1 LENHLSE
8 LIARIKK
15 HVGECDDSSLAVGSC
30 IDGRFSTPWRSLQED
45 PLLQLPEPMDT
56 QIAMLIDAYRSGQ
69 ITRREFHEAMSLLK
83 QETAVGEKKASRQ
96 ASERWPESN
105 RN

>member
-1 LENHLSE
+1 ME
-8 LIARIKK
+8 K
-15 HVGECDDSSLAVGSC
+15 HVSECDDCSLAVARLVRASM
-30 IDGRFSTPWRSLQED
+30 DAPRTPWRSLQEG

-56 QIAMLIDAYRSGQ
+56 QIAMLIDAYRSRQ

-83 QETAVGEKKASRQ
+83 QEMAVDEKKASRQ

-105 RN
+105 RD